1 MRKQCRLPA
10 ELEKE
15 QSKMFV
21 NEKPTDR
28 RRVRS
33 EKQRG
38 VHQRITWGGVLIHKT
53 YLVSRIVIEIKG
65 SSSYC
70 SSMKMVK
77 IKEKLAD
84 KSDVIKR
91 TCPYYTVRNSGEESY
106 EK

>member
-1 MRKQCRLPA
+1 MRRQCRLPA

-28 RRVRS
+28 RRVPS

-53 YLVSRIVIEIKG
+53 YLVSRIVIEIKE
-65 SSSYC
+65 SS

-77 IKEKLAD
+77 IKEKLSD
-84 KSDVIKR
+84 QSDVINR